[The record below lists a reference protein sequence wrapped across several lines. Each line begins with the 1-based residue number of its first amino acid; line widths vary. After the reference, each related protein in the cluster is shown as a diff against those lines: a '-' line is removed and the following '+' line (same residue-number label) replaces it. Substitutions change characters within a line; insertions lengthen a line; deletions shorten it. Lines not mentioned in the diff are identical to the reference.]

1 MNPNRSCTSGVHHVA
16 STPAWPSGSC
26 SFRRSCS
33 PGEPG
38 MPRPDRTTDPRQ
50 RAAAGP
56 SRPGAS
62 VNSPRWGWRP
72 RAGEGL
78 SSALRGGAPLG
89 GPRPD
94 HLPSAPGLCSHF
106 PAVEGREAGAMQS
119 ESGIVPDFEVGEE
132 FHEEPKTYYE
142 LKSQPL
148 KSSSEEHPGASKP
161 PISSSSMTSRILLR
175 QQLMRE
181 QMQEQERREQQ
192 QKLQAA
198 QFMQQRVP
206 VSQTPAINVSVPTTL
221 PSATQVPMEVLKVQT
236 HLENPTKYHI
246 QQAQR
251 QQVKQYL
258 STTLANKHANQVLS
272 LPCPNQ
278 PGDHVM
284 PPVPG
289 SSAPNS
295 PMAMLTLN
303 SNCEKEGFYKF
314 EEQNRAESECPSMNT
329 HSRASC
335 MQMDDVID
343 DIISLESSYNEE
355 ILGLMDP
362 ALQMAN
368 TLPVSGN
375 LIDLYSNQ
383 GLPPPGLTISNSCP
397 ANLPNIKR
405 ELTESEARAL
415 AKERQKKDNHN
426 LIERRRRF
434 NINDRIKELGT
445 LIPKSNDP
453 DMRWNKGTI
462 LKASV
467 DYIRK
472 LQREQQ
478 RAKELENRQ
487 KKLEHANR
495 HLLLRI
501 QELEMQARAHGLSL
515 IPSTGLCSPDLV
527 NRIIKQ
533 EPALENCN
541 QDLLQ
546 HHADLT
552 CTTTLDLTDGTI
564 SFNNNLGTGTE
575 SNQAYSIPAKMGSK
589 LEDILMDDTLS
600 PVGVTDPLLS
610 SVSPGASKTSSRR
623 SSMSME
629 ETEHAC

>member
-1 MNPNRSCTSGVHHVA
+1 MAAGWEWAGNGAGGTGRAGG
-16 STPAWPSGSC
+16 PALRLTAAARPGPALPARRGGTC
-26 SFRRSCS
+26 SARRA
-33 PGEPG
+33 E
-38 MPRPDRTTDPRQ
+38 
-50 RAAAGP
+50 AAGP
-56 SRPGAS
+56 APGRTT
-62 VNSPRWGWRP
+62 SPR
-72 RAGEGL
+72 
-78 SSALRGGAPLG
+78 RGG
-89 GPRPD
+89 RR
-94 HLPSAPGLCSHF
+94 SA
-106 PAVEGREAGAMQS
+106 AATMQA

-148 KSSSEEHPGASKP
+148 KSSNSEHPGASKP
-161 PISSSSMTSRILLR
+161 PLSSSSMTSRILLR

-192 QKLQAA
+192 QKQQAA

-206 VSQTPAINVSVPTTL
+206 VSQTPAINVSVPTSL
-221 PSATQVPMEVLKVQT
+221 PPATQVPMEVLKVQT

-258 STTLANKHANQVLS
+258 STTLANKHANQALS

-284 PPVPG
+284 PPGTG

-303 SNCEKEGFYKF
+303 SNCEKE
-314 EEQNRAESECPSMNT
+314 
-329 HSRASC
+329 
-335 MQMDDVID
+335 MDDVID

-355 ILGLMDP
+355 ILGLVDP

-375 LIDLYSNQ
+375 LIDLYGNQ
-383 GLPPPGLTISNSCP
+383 SMPPPGLNISNSCP

-478 RAKELENRQ
+478 RTKELENRQ

-515 IPSTGLCSPDLV
+515 VPSTGLCSPDMV
-527 NRIIKQ
+527 NRVIKQ
-533 EPALENCN
+533 EPVLDNCT
-541 QDLLQ
+541 QEMMPHHTDLS
-546 HHADLT
+546 

-564 SFNNNLGTGTE
+564 TFSDNLGNVTEPAGT
-575 SNQAYSIPAKMGSK
+575 YGVPAKMGSK

-623 SSMSME
+623 SSVSME
-629 ETEHAC
+629 DTDHAC

>member
-1 MNPNRSCTSGVHHVA
+1 
-16 STPAWPSGSC
+16 
-26 SFRRSCS
+26 
-33 PGEPG
+33 
-38 MPRPDRTTDPRQ
+38 
-50 RAAAGP
+50 
-56 SRPGAS
+56 
-62 VNSPRWGWRP
+62 
-72 RAGEGL
+72 
-78 SSALRGGAPLG
+78 
-89 GPRPD
+89 
-94 HLPSAPGLCSHF
+94 
-106 PAVEGREAGAMQS
+106 MQS

-148 KSSSEEHPGASKP
+148 KSSSSEEHPGASKP

-221 PSATQVPMEVLKVQT
+221 PSATQVPMEVLK
-236 HLENPTKYHI
+236 
-246 QQAQR
+246 
-251 QQVKQYL
+251 
-258 STTLANKHANQVLS
+258 
-272 LPCPNQ
+272 
-278 PGDHVM
+278 
-284 PPVPG
+284 
-289 SSAPNS
+289 
-295 PMAMLTLN
+295 
-303 SNCEKEGFYKF
+303 
-314 EEQNRAESECPSMNT
+314 
-329 HSRASC
+329 
-335 MQMDDVID
+335 MDDVID

-375 LIDLYSNQ
+375 LIDLYGNQ

-405 ELTESEARAL
+405 ELTACIFPTESEARAL

-533 EPALENCN
+533 EPTLENCN

-546 HHADLT
+546 HHADLP
-552 CTTTLDLTDGTI
+552 CTTTLDLTDGSIT
-564 SFNNNLGTGTE
+564 FNNNLGAGTE
-575 SNQAYSIPAKMGSK
+575 SSQAYSVPTKMGSK

-629 ETEHAC
+629 ETDHAC

>member
-1 MNPNRSCTSGVHHVA
+1 
-16 STPAWPSGSC
+16 
-26 SFRRSCS
+26 
-33 PGEPG
+33 
-38 MPRPDRTTDPRQ
+38 
-50 RAAAGP
+50 
-56 SRPGAS
+56 
-62 VNSPRWGWRP
+62 
-72 RAGEGL
+72 
-78 SSALRGGAPLG
+78 
-89 GPRPD
+89 
-94 HLPSAPGLCSHF
+94 
-106 PAVEGREAGAMQS
+106 MQS
-119 ESGIVPDFEVGEE
+119 ESGIVADFEVGEE

-148 KSSSEEHPGASKP
+148 KSSSSAEHSGASKP
-161 PISSSSMTSRILLR
+161 PLSSSTMTSRILLR

-198 QFMQQRVP
+198 QFMQQRVA

-221 PSATQVPMEVLKVQT
+221 PSATQVPMEVLK
-236 HLENPTKYHI
+236 
-246 QQAQR
+246 
-251 QQVKQYL
+251 
-258 STTLANKHANQVLS
+258 
-272 LPCPNQ
+272 
-278 PGDHVM
+278 
-284 PPVPG
+284 
-289 SSAPNS
+289 
-295 PMAMLTLN
+295 
-303 SNCEKEGFYKF
+303 
-314 EEQNRAESECPSMNT
+314 
-329 HSRASC
+329 
-335 MQMDDVID
+335 
-343 DIISLESSYNEE
+343 
-355 ILGLMDP
+355 
-362 ALQMAN
+362 
-368 TLPVSGN
+368 LPVSGN

-405 ELTESEARAL
+405 ELTACIFPTESEARAL

-478 RAKELENRQ
+478 RAKDLENRQ

-495 HLLLRI
+495 HLLLRV

-533 EPALENCN
+533 EPVLENCS
-541 QDLLQ
+541 QELVQ
-546 HHADLT
+546 HQADLT

-564 SFNNNLGTGTE
+564 TFTNNLGTMPE
-575 SNQAYSIPAKMGSK
+575 SSPAYSIPRKMGSN
-589 LEDILMDDTLS
+589 LEDILMDDALS

-623 SSMSME
+623 SSMSAE

>member
-1 MNPNRSCTSGVHHVA
+1 MEALRVQMFMP
-16 STPAWPSGSC
+16 C
-26 SFRRSCS
+26 SF
-33 PGEPG
+33 
-38 MPRPDRTTDPRQ
+38 
-50 RAAAGP
+50 
-56 SRPGAS
+56 
-62 VNSPRWGWRP
+62 
-72 RAGEGL
+72 
-78 SSALRGGAPLG
+78 
-89 GPRPD
+89 
-94 HLPSAPGLCSHF
+94 
-106 PAVEGREAGAMQS
+106 
-119 ESGIVPDFEVGEE
+119 ESL
-132 FHEEPKTYYE
+132 Y
-142 LKSQPL
+142 L
-148 KSSSEEHPGASKP
+148 SSEEHPGASKP

-314 EEQNRAESECPSMNT
+314 EEQNRAESECPTMNT

-375 LIDLYSNQ
+375 LIDLYGNQ

-405 ELTESEARAL
+405 ELTACIFPTESEARAL

-478 RAKELENRQ
+478 RAKELETRQ

-533 EPALENCN
+533 EPTLENCG

-546 HHADLT
+546 HHADLP

-564 SFNNNLGTGTE
+564 TFNNLGAGTE
-575 SNQAYSIPAKMGSK
+575 SNQAYSIPTKMGSK

-629 ETEHAC
+629 EAEHAC

>member
-1 MNPNRSCTSGVHHVA
+1 
-16 STPAWPSGSC
+16 
-26 SFRRSCS
+26 
-33 PGEPG
+33 
-38 MPRPDRTTDPRQ
+38 
-50 RAAAGP
+50 
-56 SRPGAS
+56 
-62 VNSPRWGWRP
+62 
-72 RAGEGL
+72 
-78 SSALRGGAPLG
+78 
-89 GPRPD
+89 
-94 HLPSAPGLCSHF
+94 
-106 PAVEGREAGAMQS
+106 MQS

-148 KSSSEEHPGASKP
+148 KSSSSEEHPGASKP
-161 PISSSSMTSRILLR
+161 PLSSSSMTSRILLR

-192 QKLQAA
+192 QRLQAA

-206 VSQTPAINVSVPTTL
+206 ASPTPAINVSVPTTL
-221 PSATQVPMEVLKVQT
+221 PSAAQVPMEVLKVQT

-251 QQVKQYL
+251 Q
-258 STTLANKHANQVLS
+258 
-272 LPCPNQ
+272 Q

-314 EEQNRAESECPSMNT
+314 EEQNRAESECPTMNT

-355 ILGLMDP
+355 ILSLMDP

-375 LIDLYSNQ
+375 LIDLYGNQ
-383 GLPPPGLTISNSCP
+383 GLPPPGLTVSNSCP

-405 ELTESEARAL
+405 ELTACIFPTESEARAL

-478 RAKELENRQ
+478 RAKELETRQ

-515 IPSTGLCSPDLV
+515 LPSSGLCSADLV

-533 EPALENCN
+533 EPSLENCS
-541 QDLLQ
+541 QDLLPR
-546 HHADLT
+546 HADLS
-552 CTTTLDLTDGTI
+552 CTSTLDLTDGTI
-564 SFNNNLGTGTE
+564 SFSSSLGAGTE
-575 SNQAYSIPAKMGSK
+575 GSQAFGVPTKMGSK

-623 SSMSME
+623 SSVSME
-629 ETEHAC
+629 EPEHAC

>member
-1 MNPNRSCTSGVHHVA
+1 
-16 STPAWPSGSC
+16 
-26 SFRRSCS
+26 
-33 PGEPG
+33 
-38 MPRPDRTTDPRQ
+38 
-50 RAAAGP
+50 
-56 SRPGAS
+56 
-62 VNSPRWGWRP
+62 
-72 RAGEGL
+72 
-78 SSALRGGAPLG
+78 
-89 GPRPD
+89 
-94 HLPSAPGLCSHF
+94 
-106 PAVEGREAGAMQS
+106 MQA
-119 ESGIVPDFEVGEE
+119 ESGIVADFEVGEE

-148 KSSSEEHPGASKP
+148 KSRSLHHLVSKINAQVGRIKESQNETGQLFTCNLISAISMSDSSEHPGASKP
-161 PISSSSMTSRILLR
+161 PLSSSTMTSRILLR

-192 QKLQAA
+192 QKQQAA

-206 VSQTPAINVSVPTTL
+206 LSQTPAINVSVPSNL
-221 PSATQVPMEVLKVQT
+221 PPPTQVPMEVLKVQT

-251 QQVKQYL
+251 QQ
-258 STTLANKHANQVLS
+258 
-272 LPCPNQ
+272 
-278 PGDHVM
+278 
-284 PPVPG
+284 
-289 SSAPNS
+289 
-295 PMAMLTLN
+295 
-303 SNCEKEGFYKF
+303 GFYKF
-314 EEQNRAESECPSMNT
+314 EEQSRVESECPALNT
-329 HSRASC
+329 HTRASC

-375 LIDLYSNQ
+375 LIDLYGNQ
-383 GLPPPGLTISNSCP
+383 GMPPSGLNISNSCP

-478 RAKELENRQ
+478 RTKELENRQ

-515 IPSTGLCSPDLV
+515 VPSTGLCSPDMV
-527 NRIIKQ
+527 NRVIKQ
-533 EPALENCN
+533 EPVIDNCN
-541 QDLLQ
+541 QDVLQ
-546 HHADLT
+546 HHSDLS

-564 SFNNNLGTGTE
+564 TFSDNLGT
-575 SNQAYSIPAKMGSK
+575 YSVPTKAGSK

-629 ETEHAC
+629 DTDHAC

>member
-1 MNPNRSCTSGVHHVA
+1 MHCVGAHCSGDPGPATS
-16 STPAWPSGSC
+16 
-26 SFRRSCS
+26 S
-33 PGEPG
+33 PP
-38 MPRPDRTTDPRQ
+38 
-50 RAAAGP
+50 
-56 SRPGAS
+56 
-62 VNSPRWGWRP
+62 
-72 RAGEGL
+72 
-78 SSALRGGAPLG
+78 
-89 GPRPD
+89 
-94 HLPSAPGLCSHF
+94 PGLCSYF
-106 PAVEGREAGAMQS
+106 GAVGGRAARAMQS

-148 KSSSEEHPGASKP
+148 KSSSSEEHPGASKP

-206 VSQTPAINVSVPTTL
+206 VSPTPAINVSVPTTL

-314 EEQNRAESECPSMNT
+314 EEQNRAESECPSMKT

-375 LIDLYSNQ
+375 LIDLYGNQ

-533 EPALENCN
+533 EPTLENCS

-564 SFNNNLGTGTE
+564 TFNNNLGTGSE
-575 SNQAYSIPAKMGSK
+575 GNPAYSVPTKMGSK

-600 PVGVTDPLLS
+600 PVGITDPLLS

>member
-1 MNPNRSCTSGVHHVA
+1 
-16 STPAWPSGSC
+16 
-26 SFRRSCS
+26 
-33 PGEPG
+33 
-38 MPRPDRTTDPRQ
+38 
-50 RAAAGP
+50 
-56 SRPGAS
+56 
-62 VNSPRWGWRP
+62 
-72 RAGEGL
+72 
-78 SSALRGGAPLG
+78 
-89 GPRPD
+89 
-94 HLPSAPGLCSHF
+94 
-106 PAVEGREAGAMQS
+106 MQS

-148 KSSSEEHPGASKP
+148 KSSSSAEHPGASKP

-198 QFMQQRVP
+198 QFIQQRVP
-206 VSQTPAINVSVPTTL
+206 VGQTPAINVSVPTTL

-251 QQVKQYL
+251 QQ
-258 STTLANKHANQVLS
+258 
-272 LPCPNQ
+272 

-314 EEQNRAESECPSMNT
+314 EEQNRAENECPSMNT
-329 HSRASC
+329 HTRASC

-405 ELTESEARAL
+405 ELTACIFPTESEARAL

-533 EPALENCN
+533 EPVLENCS
-541 QDLLQ
+541 QELLQ
-546 HHADLT
+546 HQADLT

-564 SFNNNLGTGTE
+564 TFTNNLGTVPE
-575 SNQAYSIPAKMGSK
+575 SSPAYSVPTKMGSK

-623 SSMSME
+623 SSMSTE
-629 ETEHAC
+629 EAEHAC

>member
-1 MNPNRSCTSGVHHVA
+1 
-16 STPAWPSGSC
+16 
-26 SFRRSCS
+26 
-33 PGEPG
+33 
-38 MPRPDRTTDPRQ
+38 
-50 RAAAGP
+50 
-56 SRPGAS
+56 
-62 VNSPRWGWRP
+62 
-72 RAGEGL
+72 
-78 SSALRGGAPLG
+78 
-89 GPRPD
+89 
-94 HLPSAPGLCSHF
+94 
-106 PAVEGREAGAMQS
+106 MQS

-148 KSSSEEHPGASKP
+148 KSSSSEEHPGASKP

-251 QQVKQYL
+251 QQ
-258 STTLANKHANQVLS
+258 
-272 LPCPNQ
+272 
-278 PGDHVM
+278 
-284 PPVPG
+284 
-289 SSAPNS
+289 
-295 PMAMLTLN
+295 
-303 SNCEKEGFYKF
+303 GFYKF

-375 LIDLYSNQ
+375 LIDLYGNQ

-405 ELTESEARAL
+405 ELTACIFPTESEARAL

-527 NRIIKQ
+527 SRIIKQ

-564 SFNNNLGTGTE
+564 TFNNSLGAGTE
-575 SNQAYSIPAKMGSK
+575 SSQAYSVPAKMGSK

-600 PVGVTDPLLS
+600 PVGITDPLLS